1 MISAAKRKKT
11 LEHVGR
17 TFKDNEDGQTYQVQ
31 RVVKS
36 KADRKTPPTAFYE
49 LANINEHSNSRRMN
63 RMILNTNRVTNS
75 SFSSEMVSTY
85 TGEMS
90 TSGCRH

>member
-1 MISAAKRKKT
+1 MIVASKRTKIM
-11 LEHVGR
+11 EHVGR

-36 KADRKTPPTAFYE
+36 KADKKNPPTAFYE

-63 RMILNTNRVTNS
+63 ELDYEYQPCDEFFILKRGGD
-75 SFSSEMVSTY
+75 Y
-85 TGEMS
+85 QYK
-90 TSGCRH
+90 